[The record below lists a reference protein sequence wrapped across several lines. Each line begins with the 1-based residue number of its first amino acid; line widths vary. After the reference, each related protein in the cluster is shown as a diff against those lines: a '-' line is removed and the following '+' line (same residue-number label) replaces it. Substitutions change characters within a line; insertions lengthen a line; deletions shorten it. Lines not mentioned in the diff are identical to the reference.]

1 MEPLLKINDDKCIV
15 CYACVRAC
23 PVKAI
28 RVRSEYAK
36 PEILPGRCIGCGNC
50 LAACSPDAIEM
61 RDSKERV
68 KTILKESN
76 RVAALVDPSIAGE
89 FPDITDYRKFVS
101 MVRELGFHIVQEVS
115 FGADLVA
122 RKYKE
127 LVQSARGKYYLF
139 SNCPV
144 TVMYIEKYKPELIPN
159 LAPVLAPG
167 LTTGKIV
174 RALHGENTQLVYI
187 SPLIASKEEIRRLPG
202 EKIIDEVITFRE
214 LRDLFDEKKL
224 DEKKLEYSDFDD
236 PMGYKGSLFPLSSGI
251 MEAADLDE
259 KIMSSRVVTSE
270 GEQIL
275 RAIDEFEENI
285 TRIKSHFNLF
295 FKEFIMGRGTSPG
308 GKKYLR
314 RSQLIKYVSKRT
326 KSLNIKQWVKSLEE
340 LSDLSL
346 ERTFMNDN
354 QRLEIPSEK
363 KVDTILDELDQSGS
377 NDKGCG
383 ACGYSSCKDFAIA
396 IAQGLAIPEMC
407 NTYATRNRMDHI
419 KSMKITNEKLAQA
432 QAALKESEKK
442 AKKEK
447 ESASEAS
454 EIMRAM
460 LQKLPSGL
468 VILDEKLKIIQANQT
483 FIDLLGTDAKEINEV
498 VPGLKGA
505 DMKTLLPYNF
515 YNLFTYVL
523 ANNENIT
530 NRDINYAE
538 RLLSVSVFVIR
549 KNKIVGAIIRDLSD
563 PEVQKEEIVKRLGEV
578 VDKNLNLVQQ
588 IGFILG
594 EGAAETER
602 MLNSIIESYQTR
614 KGK

>member
-28 RVRSEYAK
+28 RVRSEYAN

-50 LAACSPDAIEM
+50 LAACSPDAIEI

-68 KTILKESN
+68 KTILRGNKK
-76 RVAALVDPSIAGE
+76 VAALVDPSIAGE

-101 MVRELGFHIVQEVS
+101 MLRELGFHIVQEVS

-127 LVQSARGKYYLF
+127 LVETARGKYYLF

-174 RALHGENTQLVYI
+174 RSLHGEDTRLVYI

-202 EKIIDEVITFRE
+202 EQIIDEAITFRE
-214 LRDLFDEKKL
+214 LRDLFGEKKL
-224 DEKKLEYSDFDD
+224 DEKKLEYSDFDE

-251 MEAADLDE
+251 LEAAELDE
-259 KIMSSRVVTSE
+259 RIMSSRVITAE
-270 GEQIL
+270 GEKIL
-275 RAIDEFEENI
+275 RAIEEFEENI
-285 TRIKSHFNLF
+285 TLIKSHFNLF

-326 KSLNIKQWVKSLEE
+326 KSLDIKQWVKSLEE

-346 ERTFMNDN
+346 ERTFINDN
-354 QRLEIPSEK
+354 QRLDTPSEK
-363 KVDTILDELDQSGS
+363 KVDTILRELDQSGS

-383 ACGYSSCKDFAIA
+383 ACGYKSCKDFAIA

-419 KSMKITNEKLAQA
+419 QSMKITNEKLAQA

-483 FIDLLGTDAKEINEV
+483 FIDLLGTDAREINEV
-498 VPGLKGA
+498 VPGLTGA
-505 DMKTLLPYNF
+505 DLKTLLPYNF

-549 KNKIVGAIIRDLSD
+549 KNKIVGAVIRDLSD
-563 PEVQKEEIVKRLGEV
+563 PEVQKEEIVKRLSEV

>member
-28 RVRSEYAK
+28 RVRSEYAN

-50 LAACSPDAIEM
+50 LAACSPDAIEI

-68 KTILKESN
+68 KTILEESN

-101 MVRELGFHIVQEVS
+101 MLRELGFHVVQEVS

-144 TVMYIEKYKPELIPN
+144 TVMYIEKYKTELIPN

-174 RALHGENTQLVYI
+174 RALHGEDTRLVYI

-236 PMGYKGSLFPLSSGI
+236 PMGYKGSLFPLASGI
-251 MEAADLDE
+251 MEAAGLDE
-259 KIMSSRVVTSE
+259 KIMSSRVVTAE

-285 TRIKSHFNLF
+285 TLIKSHFNLF

-354 QRLEIPSEK
+354 QRLETPSEK
-363 KVDTILDELDQSGS
+363 KVDTILRELDQSGS

-432 QAALKESEKK
+432 QADLKESEKK

-483 FIDLLGTDAKEINEV
+483 FIDLLGADAMEINEV
-498 VPGLKGA
+498 VPGLTGA
-505 DMKTLLPYNF
+505 DLKTLLPYNF

-549 KNKIVGAIIRDLSD
+549 KNKIVGAVIRDLSD

-588 IGFILG
+588 IGFLLG

-614 KGK
+614 QGK